1 MRTFRKPSK
10 DNLRLTAGK
19 ERKNMENKILVETS
33 ARHIHLTQEAVEA
46 LFGAGHTLTKK
57 KDLSQPG
64 QFACEE
70 KVTVVNKCVDKRTGA
85 EVEKTLTMSVLGPVR
100 PETQVEVSFTDA
112 RTLGVSAPVR
122 ESGDVA
128 GTPGAKLVGPA
139 GEYVIDHGIIVAK
152 RHIHL
157 TPENAADLGVENGQI
172 VKVLVDTG
180 AGRKTVF
187 DDVVIRVKSSFAP
200 AMHIDTDECI
210 PEEGKWIQAKEIS
223 DISAYTHG
231 VGWCAPQQGACKLSL
246 NVKNGIIEE
255 ALVETIGCSG
265 MTHSAAMAA
274 EILPGKTILEALNTD
289 LVCDAI
295 NTAMRELFLQIVYGR
310 SQSAFSENGLVVGAG
325 MEDLGKGAR
334 SMVGTMYGT
343 KAKGVRYLEMTEG
356 YCTRMALDENDQVIG
371 YEFVSLGKMTD
382 MIKKGTEP
390 NEAYE
395 KAKGT
400 YGRFK
405 PEDGAV
411 KYIDPRKE

>member
-1 MRTFRKPSK
+1 
-10 DNLRLTAGK
+10 
-19 ERKNMENKILVETS
+19 MENKILVETS

-180 AGRKTVF
+180 AGRKTMF

-200 AMHIDTDECI
+200 AMHIDTDECN
-210 PEEGKWIQAKEIS
+210 A
-223 DISAYTHG
+223 
-231 VGWCAPQQGACKLSL
+231 
-246 NVKNGIIEE
+246 
-255 ALVETIGCSG
+255 
-265 MTHSAAMAA
+265 SAAFGVVYC
-274 EILPGKTILEALNTD
+274 EI
-289 LVCDAI
+289 
-295 NTAMRELFLQIVYGR
+295 
-310 SQSAFSENGLVVGAG
+310 
-325 MEDLGKGAR
+325 
-334 SMVGTMYGT
+334 
-343 KAKGVRYLEMTEG
+343 
-356 YCTRMALDENDQVIG
+356 
-371 YEFVSLGKMTD
+371 
-382 MIKKGTEP
+382 IK
-390 NEAYE
+390 
-395 KAKGT
+395 
-400 YGRFK
+400 
-405 PEDGAV
+405 
-411 KYIDPRKE
+411 